1 MSRRGSVTLTN
12 DQERRLVEAIELIVD
27 AEASPVAAPSRR
39 VSFWRHPL
47 VVPALSFVAVLAVFL
62 PLRLATN
69 DPVVEPEDTASTTA
83 EAVADVVRAG
93 EAHVINDATA
103 GSRVEFHDSA
113 LYTVT
118 AGAAE
123 QILRS
128 DDGGKTW
135 ETVLSAHPGDGEG
148 LFTVGEL
155 VVQVVEDDQPARD
168 TVEVGSVVSEA
179 PRVLVYDP
187 QTGRSFETT
196 LPRPD
201 EPEMTGL
208 PLEGTSSC
216 ALGGYQSSIR
226 AGSVAV
232 GDRLLVV
239 GTHQLVGELASGLV
253 MCDRAYRHVAWTSDD
268 GGATWEIHDVP
279 SVGSIAWTGSRFIGW
294 SPSGETGAR
303 DILTSDDGVAWTAAA
318 STSTAPDE
326 GIAVGPAQFS
336 VAGDHVI
343 GLVEF
348 HTFTAEIPQDATY
361 PEDLREVLNLKPAN
375 ETDVTPEEI
384 LEMLGVDL
392 PLDESEREII
402 ARFNGSTL
410 PSGAIIA
417 TSKDAGDTWEIN
429 AVDEPIAGVAI
440 SGNTYLAMSTNEPA
454 GGTTTLLTS
463 PTGAEWDPLA
473 ELPIR
478 GTGSTLTASF
488 DAIYL
493 TDANTGDLWTL
504 PIDN

>member
-1 MSRRGSVTLTN
+1 MVRRGTVTLTEE
-12 DQERRLVEAIELIVD
+12 QERRLVEAIELIVD
-27 AEASPVAAPSRR
+27 AETSPVVEPSRR

-69 DPVVEPEDTASTTA
+69 DPVVESKDSASTTA
-83 EAVADVVRAG
+83 ESGADVVRVG
-93 EAHVINDATA
+93 EAHVIDDTAA
-103 GSRVEFHDSA
+103 GSRLEFHDGA

-118 AGAAE
+118 AGAAD
-123 QILRS
+123 QVLRS
-128 DDGGKTW
+128 DDGGDTW
-135 ETVLSAHPGDGEG
+135 ETVLSADPGDGEG
-148 LFTVGEL
+148 LFSVGDL
-155 VVQVVEDDQPARD
+155 VVQVVEDDQPARG
-168 TVEVGSVVSEA
+168 TVEAGSVVSEA

-187 QTGRSFETT
+187 QTGRSVEMT

-201 EPEMTGL
+201 DPAMTGL

-226 AGSVAV
+226 AGSVAA

-268 GGATWEIHDVP
+268 GGATWEIHDAP
-279 SVGSIAWTGSRFIGW
+279 AVGSIAWTGSRFVGW
-294 SPSGETGAR
+294 SPSGETGPR

-318 STSTAPDE
+318 STSSAPDQ

-336 VAGDHVI
+336 VAGDMVV

-348 HTFTAEIPQDATY
+348 HTFTAEIPQDVTD
-361 PEDLREVLNLKPAN
+361 PEDLREVLNLKPAH
-375 ETDVTPEEI
+375 ETDVAPEEI

-392 PLDESEREII
+392 PLDDSEREII

-417 TSKDAGDTWEIN
+417 TSMDAGATWEVN
-429 AVDEPIAGVAI
+429 AVDEPITGVAI
-440 SGNTYLAMSTNEPA
+440 SGNTYLAMSTNDPA
-454 GGTTTLLTS
+454 GETTTLLTS

-473 ELPIR
+473 ELSIR

-488 DAIYL
+488 DAVYL